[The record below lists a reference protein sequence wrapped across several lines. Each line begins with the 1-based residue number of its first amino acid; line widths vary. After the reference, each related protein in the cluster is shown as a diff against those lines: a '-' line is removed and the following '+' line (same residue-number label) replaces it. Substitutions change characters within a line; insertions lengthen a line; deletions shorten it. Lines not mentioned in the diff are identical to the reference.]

1 MQMCE
6 EAGEPHIGRMIHRLS
21 NQLKR
26 QSFMPGE
33 DRSLTA
39 MQKHVLQFILMESIR
54 RDLYQRDV
62 EEEFRV
68 RRSTATSMMQLLE
81 RNGFIRRESVAE
93 DARLKKIVPTPKAKA
108 LRTKILE
115 NIQQMEKRLRQGISD
130 AELHQ
135 CTCVLQK
142 MLRNLSPPEAG
153 NQT

>member
-1 MQMCE
+1 MCE
-6 EAGEPHIGRMIHRLS
+6 ETGEPHIGQMIHRLS
-21 NQLKR
+21 HQLKR

-68 RRSTATSMMQLLE
+68 RRSTATNMLQLLE

-115 NIQQMEKRLRQGISD
+115 NIQQMEKQLRQGISD
-130 AELHQ
+130 KEIHQ
-135 CTCVLQK
+135 CTSVLQK
-142 MLRNLSPPEAG
+142 MLCNLSPPEAG
-153 NQT
+153 NRT